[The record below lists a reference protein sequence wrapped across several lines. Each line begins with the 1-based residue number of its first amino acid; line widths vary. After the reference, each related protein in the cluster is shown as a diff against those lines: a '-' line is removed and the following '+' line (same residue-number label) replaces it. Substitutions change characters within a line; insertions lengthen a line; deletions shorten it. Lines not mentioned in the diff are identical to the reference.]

1 MPDALPPSFDPVALA
16 IGREHKATAIQDA
29 KNPWRFVLSTESVD
43 RMGDIIE
50 ASGWR
55 LAAFK
60 KNPIALWAHDHRSP
74 IGVWEDIAVQDGVL
88 SATLK
93 MAAHG
98 TSPFINTI
106 RSLIEQRILRAV
118 SVGFRAI
125 KAEPIEG
132 SKVGGIR
139 FTEQEL
145 LEASVVSV
153 PANPEALAIAKSF
166 SVPPADLARLFVA
179 SGHKAAPV
187 PARAAPP
194 APPPASTTNPTNP
207 TTTGTRNMK
216 IAERIAQMEAD
227 LLSKRDSLTALT
239 AKDSLDESETVQ
251 FEALP
256 DEIATLERSIASWK
270 KAQYALA
277 AAAQPAGSEPGAGSH
292 QRAAEGALAAPRSH
306 PTVPAQPRRG
316 RAADLLVQAALV
328 SLRSHTE
335 RRAADEIVERDF
347 GDSRELQAV
356 VRAATNPAQTG
367 VTGWAAELME
377 EVTMDFQDMLM
388 PESIWR
394 RLPMQ
399 RMSFD
404 NGKIR
409 LPGRSARG
417 LAGDFVAEGQPI
429 PVRQTAFASVSLEPY
444 KMAVITALTRELAK
458 YSNPQAIPILRQAMI
473 DDTIVTLDSLFLDAN
488 AAVATLRP
496 AGLQATATGSNTRVS
511 SGTTLANVIT
521 DLKAATAQMSALNM
535 GRRPVWV
542 MNTVRLTSLSLMQN
556 ASGGFMFRDELAG
569 GQGTLVGIPVLHST
583 TVPSN
588 VVFLI
593 DASELATAAE
603 ITPEIEISTEAA
615 LHMEST
621 ASTAN
626 AAGTG
631 ATAGTVAP
639 IAFPAGGAPGGTPGT
654 PAIGDYAQPVR
665 SLFQTYSLA
674 LRMIWPV
681 DWTVRRAGAVQTI
694 TGVAW

>member
-16 IGREHKATAIQDA
+16 IGREHKATATQDS
-29 KNPWRFVLSTESVD
+29 KNPWRFILSNESVD
-43 RMGDIIE
+43 RMGDVIE

-55 LAAFK
+55 LSAFK

-88 SATLK
+88 AATLK

-118 SVGFRAI
+118 SVGFRAL
-125 KAEPIEG
+125 KAEPLEG

-153 PANPEALAIAKSF
+153 PANSEALAIAKSF
-166 SVPPADLARLFVA
+166 SVQPSDLARLFVA

-194 APPPASTTNPTNP
+194 APPPAPTNP
-207 TTTGTRNMK
+207 ATTGNRNMK

-227 LLSKRDSLTALT
+227 LLGKRDSLTALT
-239 AKDSLDESETVQ
+239 AKDALDESETVQ

-270 KAQYALA
+270 KAQNALA
-277 AAAQPAGSEPGAGSH
+277 ASAQPAGSEPGAGSH
-292 QRAAEGALAAPRSH
+292 QRAADGAPPAPRSH

-316 RAADLLVQAALV
+316 RSADLLVQAALV

-429 PVRQTAFASVSLEPY
+429 PVKQTTFASVSLEPY

-473 DDTIVTLDSLFLDAN
+473 DDTIVTLDGLFLDAT
-488 AAVATLRP
+488 AAAATLRP
-496 AGLQATATGSNTRVS
+496 AGLQATATGANTRVS
-511 SGTTLANVIT
+511 AGTTLANVIT

-583 TVPSN
+583 TVPSG

-615 LHMEST
+615 LHMESA
-621 ASTAN
+621 ASTAV
-626 AAGTG
+626 ADGTG

-639 IAFPAGGAPGGTPGT
+639 IAFPAGGAPSGTPGT
-654 PAIGDYAQPVR
+654 PALADHAQPVR